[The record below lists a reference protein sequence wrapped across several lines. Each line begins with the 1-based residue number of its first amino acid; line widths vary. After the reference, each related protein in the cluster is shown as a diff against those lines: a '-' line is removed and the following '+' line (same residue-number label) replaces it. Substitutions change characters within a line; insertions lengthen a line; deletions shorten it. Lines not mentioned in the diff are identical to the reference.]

1 MFFWRKRLKEKL
13 ETLENM
19 LETALTRLDARDE
32 ERERLI
38 AQNKELFDRLMSR
51 NFEEFRIY
59 QPSGYEDLEMG
70 TKGIDPD
77 QDEENAGE
85 ILTLEESQ

>member
-13 ETLENM
+13 ERLEDM
-19 LETALTRLDARDE
+19 LDTALTRLNERDE

-51 NFEEFRIY
+51 NFEEFRVY
-59 QPSGYEDLEMG
+59 QPTDYEDLEMG

-85 ILTLEESQ
+85 ILTLEESG